1 MANGRSNTAS
11 KKKNPVSVSG
21 PWFAM
26 PLDFLRSRAW
36 CELSP
41 HAAKMLLDLCASLGP
56 NAKGNGD
63 LSAAPAIMRPKGW
76 GSTATRRAA
85 LKELEHAGLVAVM
98 RCGNRRACT
107 LYAVTLWPVQCD
119 TSKLDYGPGSF
130 TTTDWQRVSA
140 DRAERPTNAAPA
152 KWKALR
158 GNEIGGPATGQ
169 PPADI
174 CPPRDK
180 PIRPRARCTPSTGA
194 KPAVLPAG
202 VSPPRD
208 TFLDLPSA
216 AAVSPVH

>member
-1 MANGRSNTAS
+1 MANGRGGATS
-11 KKKNPVSVSG
+11 KKNPVSVSG

-63 LSAAPAIMRPKGW
+63 LSAAPSIMGPKGW

-85 LKELEHAGLVAVM
+85 LKELEHAGLVSVT
-98 RCGNRRACT
+98 RYGNRRACT
-107 LYAVTLWPVQCD
+107 LYAVTLWPLHCD

-130 TTTDWQRVSA
+130 TTTDWRRVSA
-140 DRAERPTNAAPA
+140 DRAERPTSETPA
-152 KWKALR
+152 KWRALR
-158 GNEIGGPATGQ
+158 ANEFSVPALGQ
-169 PPADI
+169 PSADKR
-174 CPPRDK
+174 PTRDN
-180 PIRPRARCTPSTGA
+180 PLRPKGRCTPGTDA
-194 KPAVLPAG
+194 KAVVLPERLI
-202 VSPPRD
+202 PPRD
-208 TFLDLPSA
+208 TFLDLPSG

>member
-1 MANGRSNTAS
+1 MANGRGGAAS
-11 KKKNPVSVSG
+11 KKNPVSVSG

-63 LSAAPAIMRPKGW
+63 LSAAPSIMGPKGW

-85 LKELEHAGLVAVM
+85 LQELEHAGLVAVT

-107 LYAVTLWPVQCD
+107 LYAVTLWPLQCD
-119 TSKLDYGPGSF
+119 TSKLDHGPGSF

-140 DRAERPTNAAPA
+140 DRAERPTSAAPA
-152 KWKALR
+152 KWKGLR
-158 GNEIGGPATGQ
+158 ANEFSAPTTGQ
-169 PPADI
+169 HPADKR
-174 CPPRDK
+174 PTRDN
-180 PIRPRARCTPSTGA
+180 PSRPNGRCMPSTGA
-194 KPAVLPAG
+194 MPVVLPEG
-202 VSPPRD
+202 LIPPRD